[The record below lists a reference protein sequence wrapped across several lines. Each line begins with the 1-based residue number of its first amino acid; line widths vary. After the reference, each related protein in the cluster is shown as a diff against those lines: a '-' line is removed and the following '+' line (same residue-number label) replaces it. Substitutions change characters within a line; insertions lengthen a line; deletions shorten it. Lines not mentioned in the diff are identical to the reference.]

1 MRPSRSAIPALAL
14 GGILAA
20 TVPLAAAE
28 PCPAQCASGKVPL
41 GIAAPLSG
49 TAGAFG
55 RPTVKAAEIAID
67 EVNKAGGLLGIPVA
81 SVAAD
86 DRCDAGMAAT
96 VAKRHIESNVA
107 FVIGP
112 TCPAVV
118 MDAAPVY
125 AKAGV
130 IQFVP
135 TVTSVGL
142 TEKFPDNMFRMV
154 ANDAQE
160 AKALAAYLEREQAG
174 KKIAIVFGEFFYR
187 RAIAKMIDQALSP
200 EQKKTTRLESLADV
214 TGASDRLADQFKK
227 SPPDLIYISLDPA
240 QAATFIAKLRE
251 RGIKSVLLGG
261 QHFLSASFWR
271 NHRSA
276 AEGVHILT
284 PIASLENTDFIHAA
298 ETLMKAQV
306 IPDMVALSN
315 FAAVQVWAEAVR
327 RAGSG
332 DPKAVVAALRA
343 DTFKT
348 AVGNVAF
355 DGKGDRRDIRFSI
368 LTWKDGLPAP
378 GLTWRQ

>member
-1 MRPSRSAIPALAL
+1 MRPSRPVIVALAL
-14 GGILAA
+14 GGVLAA
-20 TVPLAAAE
+20 TMPLEAAE
-28 PCPAQCASGKVPL
+28 PCPAQCTSGKVPL

-81 SVAAD
+81 PVTAD

-96 VAKRHIESNVA
+96 VAKRHIEGKVA

-135 TVTSVGL
+135 TVTSVEL
-142 TEKFPDNMFRMV
+142 TEKYPDSIFRMV

-227 SPPDLIYISLDPA
+227 SPPDLIYISLDPP
-240 QAATFIAKLRE
+240 QAATFIGKLRE

-271 NHRSA
+271 NHRAA

-298 ETLMKAQV
+298 DTLMKAQV

-315 FAAVQVWAEAVR
+315 YAAVQVWAEAVR

-332 DPKAVVAALRA
+332 DPKAVVAALRSG
-343 DTFKT
+343 TFRS

-355 DGKGDRRDIRFSI
+355 DGKGDRRDIRYSI

-378 GLTWRQ
+378 GLSWRQ